1 MKPTLNVLD
10 FSRASGALTI
20 RVRML
25 HTSASR
31 VRPTARKTPVLDK
44 SLTTVMRFLC
54 AADATRYS
62 TKLAKRLFG
71 KIATLLDG
79 RGRSTKSAATSMP
92 KCGWSKS
99 SKRHF
104 GFGGDW

>member
-1 MKPTLNVLD
+1 MKRTLNVLD

-20 RVRML
+20 RVRTL
-25 HTSASR
+25 HTFASR
-31 VRPTARKTPVLDK
+31 VRPTAKPTQVLDR

-62 TKLAKRLFG
+62 TRLAKRLFG
-71 KIATLLDG
+71 KVAILLDG
-79 RGRSTKSAATSMP
+79 RGSSTKPAATSMP
-92 KCGWSKS
+92 KCKS

-104 GFGGDW
+104 GFSGDY